1 MSKLLSIHASL
12 PATSSGSPLSLEW
25 ISESVR
31 DEAMPSAPACG
42 TINCGGG
49 GCGGGAGCGIAC
61 CCSAANREQ
70 K

>member
-1 MSKLLSIHASL
+1 MSKPLGIHEPM
-12 PATSSGSPLSLEW
+12 PATPSESPLSLEW
-25 ISESVR
+25 ISESAR
-31 DEAMPSAPACG
+31 DETMPSAPACG

-49 GCGGGAGCGIAC
+49 GCGGGAGCGISC